1 MSARMFAAAAAFAV
15 LVFAVPS
22 AEAEDDALSAT
33 TLRTA
38 AQHTCDS
45 FTSDSNFACRVV
57 TVASRCER
65 GDGSACAVAAKVNA
79 AASVHDV
86 ARGAVVRPLL
96 ARACRLDAATCIDAS
111 FSAMHA
117 YGDEQLAR
125 AFMISGCE
133 RNKAV
138 CREGAAAF
146 AVGRNVPRDVALAR
160 WLDDRASR

>member
-1 MSARMFAAAAAFAV
+1 MFARMSAAAAAFAV

-22 AEAEDDALSAT
+22 AKAEDDAAPAT

-45 FTSDSNFACRVV
+45 FTSDSNFACRI
-57 TVASRCER
+57 VAIAARCER
-65 GDGSACAVAAKVNA
+65 GDGSACATAAKVNS

-96 ARACRLDAATCIDAS
+96 GRACRLDAATCIDAS
-111 FSAMHA
+111 FAAMHA

-146 AVGRNVPRDVALAR
+146 AVGKSVPRDVALAR
-160 WLDDRASR
+160 WLDERGSR